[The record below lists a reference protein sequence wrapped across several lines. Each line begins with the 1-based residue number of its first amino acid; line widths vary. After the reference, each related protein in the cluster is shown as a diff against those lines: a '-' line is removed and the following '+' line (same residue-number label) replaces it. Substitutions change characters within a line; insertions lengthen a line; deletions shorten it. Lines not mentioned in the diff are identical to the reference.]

1 METEIASGRGA
12 LLRGAEIIKSGGV
25 VAFPTETVYG
35 LGADAYNAD
44 AVAEIYRAKGRPS
57 DNPLIVHIADTEQ
70 AEGLVTEFSDAAR
83 AVAKA
88 FMPGPVTLILPK
100 SPAVPNAVSAGLPTV
115 GIRMPSHEVAREF
128 IRECGVPIAAPSAN
142 VSAHISPTSA
152 AHVYEDLKGRIPLII
167 DGGECG
173 VGIESTIIDLSSDV
187 PTILRPGAV
196 TEEMLTEVLG
206 EVTTFRGEVKV
217 AKAPG
222 MKYKH
227 YAPKCDTVVADGPD
241 AAAAEYAARRA
252 EGKRYLILARESDCK
267 ALGREGVLSLGKT
280 DEEVCRN
287 VYGALRYAEKHAD
300 GIIFVDL
307 GDGGICGSVMN
318 RVNKSAGGCR
328 VGLPK

>member
-12 LLRGAEIIKSGGV
+12 LLRGAEIIKRGGV

-115 GIRMPSHEVAREF
+115 GIRMPSHEVARAF

-173 VGIESTIIDLSSDV
+173 VGIESTIIDLSSNV

-307 GDGGICGSVMN
+307 GDDGICGSVMN
-318 RVNKSAGGCR
+318 RVNKSAGGHR

>member
-12 LLRGAEIIKSGGV
+12 LLRGAEIIKRGGV

-280 DEEVCRN
+280 GEEVCRN

-307 GDGGICGSVMN
+307 GDDGICGSVMN
-318 RVNKSAGGCR
+318 RVNKSAGGRR

>member
-12 LLRGAEIIKSGGV
+12 LLRGAEIIKRGGV

-115 GIRMPSHEVAREF
+115 GIRMPSHEVARAF

-307 GDGGICGSVMN
+307 GDDGICGSVMN
-318 RVNKSAGGCR
+318 RVNKSAGGHR